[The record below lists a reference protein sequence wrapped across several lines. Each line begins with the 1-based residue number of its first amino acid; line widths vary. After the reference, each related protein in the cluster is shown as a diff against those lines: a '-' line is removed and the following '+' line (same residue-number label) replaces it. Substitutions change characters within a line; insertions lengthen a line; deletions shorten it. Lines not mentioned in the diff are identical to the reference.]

1 MTFAVGLTGGIGSG
15 KTTVAEMFAERGAGV
30 VDTDEISR
38 VLTGPGQAA
47 AGEIARRFGPQF
59 VTADGALDR
68 ARMRKLA
75 FENTRAKKDLESI
88 LHPLIR
94 REAERRVAI
103 STAPYVI
110 LVVPLLFESGASR
123 TLVRR
128 VLVVDSD
135 QETRIERVRRRN
147 SLPREEI
154 LAIMAS
160 QVGQV
165 ERLRRAD
172 DVIRN
177 DGDLA
182 ALGLQVAAWHR
193 KYLDLAAE
201 SKGSSA

>member
-1 MTFAVGLTGGIGSG
+1 MPFAVGLTGGIGSG
-15 KTTVAEMFAERGAGV
+15 KSTVAELFAELGAGV
-30 VDTDEISR
+30 VDTDEIAHA
-38 VLTGPGQAA
+38 LTGPGQAA
-47 AGEIARRFGPQF
+47 VGEIARRFGPQY
-59 VTADGALDR
+59 VTAAGALDR

-75 FENTRAKKDLESI
+75 FKDARAKKDLESI

-94 REAERRVAI
+94 REAEHRVAR

-110 LVVPLLFESGASR
+110 VVVPLLFESGAYE

-154 LAIMAS
+154 LAIIAS
-160 QVGQV
+160 QVGQA
-165 ERLRRAD
+165 EHLRRAD
-172 DVIRN
+172 DLIRN
-177 DGDLA
+177 DGNVA
-182 ALGLQVAAWHR
+182 ALESQVAALHR

-201 SKGSSA
+201 S

>member
-1 MTFAVGLTGGIGSG
+1 M
-15 KTTVAEMFAERGAGV
+15 
-30 VDTDEISR
+30 VDTDEIAR
-38 VLTGPGQAA
+38 ALTGPGQAA
-47 AGEIARRFGPQF
+47 VAEIARRFGPQY

-75 FENTRAKKDLESI
+75 FEDARAKKDLESI

-94 REAERRVAI
+94 REAERRVAN

-110 LVVPLLFESGASR
+110 LVVPLLFESGAYQ

-147 SLPREEI
+147 NLPREEI
-154 LAIMAS
+154 LAILAA
-160 QVGQV
+160 QVGQA

-182 ALGLQVAAWHR
+182 ALEAQVAALHR

-201 SKGSSA
+201 S

>member
-1 MTFAVGLTGGIGSG
+1 MPFAVGLTGGIGSG
-15 KTTVAEMFAERGAGV
+15 KTTVAELFAELGAGV
-30 VDTDEISR
+30 VDTDEIAR
-38 VLTGPGQAA
+38 ALTGPGQTAV
-47 AGEIARRFGPQF
+47 GEIARRFGPQY

-75 FENTRAKKDLESI
+75 FEDAREKTDLESI

-94 REAERRVAI
+94 REAERRVAN

-110 LVVPLLFESGASR
+110 LVVPLLFESGAYQ

-147 SLPREEI
+147 YLPREEI

-160 QVGQV
+160 QIGQA

-172 DVIRN
+172 DVIHN
-177 DGDLA
+177 DGNLA
-182 ALGLQVAAWHR
+182 ALEAQVTALHR

-201 SKGSSA
+201 S

>member
-1 MTFAVGLTGGIGSG
+1 MPFAVGLTGGIGSG
-15 KTTVAEMFAERGAGV
+15 KTTVAELFAELGAGV
-30 VDTDEISR
+30 VDTDEIAR
-38 VLTGPGQAA
+38 ALTGPGQAA
-47 AGEIARRFGPQF
+47 VAEIARRFGPQY

-75 FENTRAKKDLESI
+75 FEDAREKKDLESI

-94 REAERRVAI
+94 REAERRVAN

-110 LVVPLLFESGASR
+110 LVVPLLFESGAYR
-123 TLVRR
+123 TRVRR

-135 QETRIERVRRRN
+135 QETRIERVRRRDH
-147 SLPREEI
+147 LPREEI
-154 LAIMAS
+154 LAIMAC
-160 QVGQV
+160 QIGHA

-182 ALGLQVAAWHR
+182 TLEAQVAALHH
-193 KYLDLAAE
+193 KYLALAAE
-201 SKGSSA
+201 S

>member
-1 MTFAVGLTGGIGSG
+1 MPLAVGLTGGIGSG
-15 KTTVAEMFAERGAGV
+15 KTTVAELFAELGADV
-30 VDTDEISR
+30 VDTDEIAR
-38 VLTGPGQAA
+38 ALTGPGEAA
-47 AGEIARRFGPQF
+47 TAEIARRFGPQY

-75 FENTRAKKDLESI
+75 FEDARARKDLESI

-94 REAERRVAI
+94 REAERRVAN

-110 LVVPLLFESGASR
+110 LVVPLLFESGAYQK
-123 TLVRR
+123 LVRR

-135 QETRIERVRRRN
+135 QATRIERVRRRN
-147 SLPREEI
+147 KLPYEEI

-160 QVGQV
+160 QVGQA

-177 DGDLA
+177 EGELA
-182 ALGLQVAAWHR
+182 ILEPQVATLHR

-201 SKGSSA
+201 GG

>member
-1 MTFAVGLTGGIGSG
+1 MPFAVGLTGGIGSG
-15 KTTVAEMFAERGAGV
+15 KTTVAELFAHLGAGV
-30 VDTDEISR
+30 VDTDEIAR
-38 VLTGPGQAA
+38 ALTGPGQTAV
-47 AGEIARRFGPQF
+47 GEIARRFGPQF
-59 VTADGALDR
+59 ATADGALDR

-75 FENTRAKKDLESI
+75 FEDAREKTDLESI

-94 REAERRVAI
+94 REAERRAAN

-110 LVVPLLFESGASR
+110 LVVPLLFESG
-123 TLVRR
+123 TYQTQVRR

-147 SLPREEI
+147 YLPREEI

-160 QVGQV
+160 QIGQA

-182 ALGLQVAAWHR
+182 ALAARVAALHR

-201 SKGSSA
+201 S

>member
-1 MTFAVGLTGGIGSG
+1 MPFVVGLTGGIGSG
-15 KTTVAEMFAERGAGV
+15 KTTVAELFAELGAGV
-30 VDTDEISR
+30 VDTDEFAHA
-38 VLTGPGQAA
+38 LTGPGDAA
-47 AGEIARRFGPQF
+47 MGEIVRRFGPQY

-75 FENTRAKKDLESI
+75 FGDPRAKKDLESI

-94 REAERRVAI
+94 REAERRVAD

-110 LVVPLLFESGASR
+110 LVVPLLFESDAYR

-135 QETRIERVRRRN
+135 QETRIERVRQRN
-147 SLPREEI
+147 NLLREEI
-154 LAIMAS
+154 LAIMAA
-160 QVGQV
+160 QVGQA

-182 ALGLQVAAWHR
+182 ALEPQVVALHR
-193 KYLDLAAE
+193 KYLKLAAE
-201 SKGSSA
+201 G

>member
-1 MTFAVGLTGGIGSG
+1 MPFAVGLTGGIGSG
-15 KTTVAEMFAERGAGV
+15 KTTVAELFGELGAGV
-30 VDTDEISR
+30 VDTDEIAR
-38 VLTGPGQAA
+38 ALTGPGQAA
-47 AGEIARRFGPQF
+47 VAEIARRFGPQY

-75 FENTRAKKDLESI
+75 FEDARAKKDLESI

-94 REAERRVAI
+94 REAERRVAN

-110 LVVPLLFESGASR
+110 LVVPLLFESGAYQ

-147 SLPREEI
+147 NLPREEI
-154 LAIMAS
+154 LAILAA
-160 QVGQV
+160 QVGQA

-182 ALGLQVAAWHR
+182 ALEAQVAALHR

-201 SKGSSA
+201 S

>member
-1 MTFAVGLTGGIGSG
+1 MPFAVGLTGGIGSG
-15 KTTVAEMFAERGAGV
+15 KTTVAELFAELGAGV
-30 VDTDEISR
+30 VDTDVIAR
-38 VLTGPGQAA
+38 ALTGAGQTAV
-47 AGEIARRFGPQF
+47 GEIARRFGPQF

-75 FENTRAKKDLESI
+75 FEDTRAKKDLESI

-94 REAERRVAI
+94 REAERRVTS

-110 LVVPLLFESGASR
+110 LVVPLLFESGAYRS
-123 TLVRR
+123 LVRR

-147 SLPREEI
+147 NLPREEI
-154 LAIMAS
+154 MAIMTS
-160 QVGQV
+160 QVGQA

-182 ALGLQVAAWHR
+182 VVGAQVAALHR

-201 SKGSSA
+201 S

>member
-1 MTFAVGLTGGIGSG
+1 MPFAVGLTGGIGSG
-15 KTTVAEMFAERGAGV
+15 KTTVAELFAELGAGV
-30 VDTDEISR
+30 VDTDVIAR
-38 VLTGPGQAA
+38 ALTGAGQTAV
-47 AGEIARRFGPQF
+47 GEIARRFGPQY

-75 FENTRAKKDLESI
+75 FEDARAKRDLESI

-94 REAERRVAI
+94 REAERQVAN

-110 LVVPLLFESGASR
+110 LVVPLLFESGAYQK
-123 TLVRR
+123 LVRR

-135 QETRIERVRRRN
+135 QETRVERVRRRN
-147 SLPREEI
+147 NLPREEI

-160 QVGQV
+160 QVGQA

-182 ALGLQVAAWHR
+182 ALEAQVAALHR

-201 SKGSSA
+201 S